1 MDCKGVRMIP
11 TVICSLKGSRSYA
24 VTHASINAYSKSE
37 ILLSQPKRSTF
48 GESYNAA
55 LVKAFK
61 KHDEVII
68 ANDDIAVLPW
78 TYDVL
83 MEDVATIKSHAK
95 GNGYKV
101 GFIGARFDSHGIQT
115 QNIKHL
121 IGKENDVFAVEVVAP
136 VFAYLSKEAFEAA
149 QFPPLNW
156 FSDNLMCMDLL
167 EKGFRHFVSRSY
179 VHHVGSMSIG
189 TDHDRLTQE
198 SKKWI
203 RKNRPDAAEKMFPSL
218 SAVYESMCA
227 EPSDIN
233 EHLPTLSKLANGC
246 EVIVE
251 LGMRYGLSTVALLH
265 GIKTGTVH
273 SYDLQKTFAVHG
285 ISELAK
291 DNDINFVFTEA
302 DCLEVDIP
310 ECDLLFID
318 TLHNYSQ
325 LKQELALHSAKSRK
339 YIVMH
344 DTTSFGTKDETGTGQ
359 GLNPAIREF
368 LSSNKGWKQKAVYT
382 NNNGLTILERV

>member
-1 MDCKGVRMIP
+1 MDCEGVRMIP

-24 VTHASINAYSKSE
+24 VAHASINAYSKSE

-61 KHDEVII
+61 KHDEVIV

-83 MEDVATIKSHAK
+83 MEDVETIKQHAK

-101 GFIGARFDSHGIQT
+101 GFVGARFDSHGIQT

-136 VFAYLSKEAFEAA
+136 VFAYLSKEAFESA

-156 FSDNLMCMDLL
+156 FSDNLMCKDLTD
-167 EKGFRHFVSRSY
+167 KGFRHFISRSY
-179 VHHVGSMSIG
+179 VHHVGSMTIG
-189 TDHDRLTQE
+189 TDHDKLTQE

-203 RKNRPDAAEKMFPSL
+203 RKNRPDLASQMFPSL
-218 SAVYESMCA
+218 EDVYKSMCK
-227 EPSDIN
+227 ETSDIN
-233 EHLPTLSKLANGC
+233 EHLPTLSTYASECN
-246 EVIVE
+246 VIVE

-265 GIKTGTVH
+265 GIGKGSLY
-273 SYDLQKTFAVHG
+273 SYDIQKTFAAQG

-302 DCLEVDIP
+302 NDLEVEIP

-325 LKQELALHSAKSRK
+325 LKAELSLHASKSRK
-339 YIVMH
+339 YIIMH
-344 DTTSFGTKDETGTGQ
+344 DTTSFGTKDESGSGQ
-359 GLNPAIREF
+359 GLNAAIREF
-368 LSSNKGWKQKAVYT
+368 LSANKSWKQKAVYT